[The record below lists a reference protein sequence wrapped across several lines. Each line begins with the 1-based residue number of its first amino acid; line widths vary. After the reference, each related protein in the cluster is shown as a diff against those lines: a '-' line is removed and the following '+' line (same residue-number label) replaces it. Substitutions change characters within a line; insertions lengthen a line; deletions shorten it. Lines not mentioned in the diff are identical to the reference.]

1 MKNAW
6 KLFSYG
12 DTPIYLKYWFLILLL
27 FVPINLILIL
37 FVSILIHEISHARTA
52 KKLGYKTDYIFI
64 DILHGG
70 ALIDGS
76 YTKNNKH
83 AISIS
88 FAGPLSNLLLSLLGF
103 LVATIFITYIPVGE
117 EIMKF
122 ISSFISINILLFAI
136 NLIPIYPL
144 DGGRIT
150 KSLSNM
156 VFGEKKGRLIN
167 GILSMVIS
175 TSAFIYSVYE
185 LDYILMIF
193 SVVFIISS
201 YFEIKPKDEER
212 LR

>member
-27 FVPINLILIL
+27 FIPISLISIL
-37 FVSILIHEISHARTA
+37 FVSILIHEVSHARTA

-83 AISIS
+83 AISIA
-88 FAGPLSNLLLSLLGF
+88 FAGPLSNLLLSLIGF
-103 LVATIFITYIPVGE
+103 LVATILIKYMPVSE

-185 LDYILMIF
+185 LNYILMIF